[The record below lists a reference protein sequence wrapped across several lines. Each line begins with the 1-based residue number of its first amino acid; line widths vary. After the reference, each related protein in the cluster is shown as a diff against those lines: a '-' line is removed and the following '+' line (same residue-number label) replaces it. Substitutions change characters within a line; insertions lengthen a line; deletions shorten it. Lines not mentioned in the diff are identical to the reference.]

1 VKQDNV
7 DFEVIIIGGGLA
19 GLTAAI
25 DLSQNNIKVLLI
37 EKDQYPKHR
46 VCGEYVSNEV
56 LPYLNYLNFD
66 PFKLGAKCIKRFE
79 LSTIT
84 NKVIE
89 AELPLGGFG
98 LSRFA
103 FDKAMADIAEK
114 NGVQFLHDNVLDVTF
129 EDDQFYVE
137 TKLNGDFTSQI
148 AIGAYGKRANLDM
161 KLRRDF
167 IEQKSPYLA
176 VKTHLR
182 GDFPDDLVA
191 LHNFKGGYC
200 GVSKVEDDSLN
211 VCYIT
216 DYEAIKGHK
225 NISVFEKE
233 VVLKNTHLA
242 KIFSESEPIFK
253 EPLTISQISFS
264 HKAPVEDHMIMCGDS
279 AGLIHPL
286 CGNGMGMAIRSAYLA
301 SELIKPYLGRGGKRE
316 DLEKAYESAWQKEF
330 KLRLR
335 VGHTVAS
342 LFRRNNIA
350 DMLTGSLNLFPGVLP
365 SIITLTHG
373 KPMQLS

>member
-1 VKQDNV
+1 
-7 DFEVIIIGGGLA
+7 
-19 GLTAAI
+19 
-25 DLSQNNIKVLLI
+25 
-37 EKDQYPKHR
+37 
-46 VCGEYVSNEV
+46 
-56 LPYLNYLNFD
+56 LNYLNFD
-66 PFKLGAKCIKRFE
+66 PFKLGAKRIKRFE

-103 FDKAMADIAEK
+103 FDKALADIAEK
-114 NGVQFLHDNVLDVTF
+114 NGVQLLHDSVLDVTF

-182 GDFPDDLVA
+182 GSFPDDLVA

-211 VCYIT
+211 VCYIA
-216 DYEAIKGHK
+216 DYEAFKGHK

-301 SELIKPYLGRGGKRE
+301 SEIIKPYLGRGGKRE
-316 DLEKAYESAWQKEF
+316 DLEKTYESAWQKEF

-342 LFRRNNIA
+342 LFRRRNIA
-350 DMLTGSLNLFPGVLP
+350 NMLTGSLNLFPGVVP
-365 SIITLTHG
+365 SIIALTHG

>member
-1 VKQDNV
+1 M

-25 DLSQNNIKVLLI
+25 DLSQDNTKVLLI
-37 EKDQYPKHR
+37 EKDRYPKHR

-79 LSTIT
+79 LSTIK
-84 NKVIE
+84 NKVIK

-103 FDKAMADIAEK
+103 FDQALANIAEK
-114 NGVQFLHDNVLDVTF
+114 NEVQFLYDSVVDVKF
-129 EDDQFYVE
+129 EDNQFYIK
-137 TKLNGDFTSQI
+137 TKLNGVLSSRI
-148 AIGAYGKRANLDM
+148 AIGAYGKRSNMDV
-161 KLRRDF
+161 KLHRDF

-182 GDFPDDLVA
+182 GSFPNDLVA

-211 VCYIT
+211 VCYIV
-216 DYEAIKGHK
+216 DYEAFKAHK

-233 VVLKNTHLA
+233 VVLKNTHLE
-242 KIFSESEPIFK
+242 KIFTESEPIFK

-264 HKAPVEDHMIMCGDS
+264 NKAPVEDHVLMCGDS

-301 SELIKPYLGRGGKRE
+301 SELIKPFLNRGGKRE
-316 DLEKAYESAWQKEF
+316 DLEKAYESAWQREF
-330 KLRLR
+330 RLRLR
-335 VGHTVAS
+335 MGHTVAS
-342 LFRRNNIA
+342 LFRRNRIA
-350 DMLTGSLNLFPGVLP
+350 NVLTGSLNLFPGVVP
-365 SIITLTHG
+365 SIIKLTHG